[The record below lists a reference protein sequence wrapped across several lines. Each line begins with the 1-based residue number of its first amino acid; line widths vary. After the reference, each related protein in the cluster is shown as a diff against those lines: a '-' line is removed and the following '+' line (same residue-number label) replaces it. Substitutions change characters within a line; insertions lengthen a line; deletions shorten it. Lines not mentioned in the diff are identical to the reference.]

1 MQTYFLTIFKGLKP
15 FWLQVKPWNWIK
27 ELLALEFCR
36 NRNKGISILTE
47 THINHDQIRHIRNNW
62 LGSNFFS
69 LGDSHTKGCLSC
81 FIWDLKIDT
90 DAKGRFVSFKF
101 TPSNDRILCVYA
113 PSGYSTR
120 EQLDRGR
127 FFEGLQNYMENKNK
141 IILEDFNCTM
151 NKMVRMV
158 KIKHRDFISAAPVM
172 PCQNSSPIMGLR
184 IYGEGR
190 TLILLSSPA
199 AIGPLARIQDRH
211 GLYWYKNC

>member
-1 MQTYFLTIFKGLKP
+1 M
-15 FWLQVKPWNWIK
+15 
-27 ELLALEFCR
+27 
-36 NRNKGISILTE
+36 
-47 THINHDQIRHIRNNW
+47 
-62 LGSNFFS
+62 GSNFFS

-101 TPSNDRILCVYA
+101 TPSNDRVLCVYV

-199 AIGPLARIQDRH
+199 AIGPLARIQDRQ
-211 GLYWYKNC
+211 GLY